1 MAADWLKI
9 RNDYINGGGSY
20 RKLAEKY
27 GVSFDTLQDKAK
39 REEWK
44 KQKENQHDK
53 ITTKSRQKTAEKT
66 AVAISDEAVIKI
78 RIRAK
83 LLKLAEKW
91 LDSIEDIEDTGDF
104 RRIVQSCCDLGITI
118 DDGQNARDA
127 ENNLFEAINSIGE
140 EGFDDLPELQQ
151 TAENGPAVV
160 EDEKVPE

>member
-20 RKLAEKY
+20 RKLADKY
-27 GVSFDTLQDKAK
+27 EVSASTLMQVAARERWKEQKDKHLSKVEAK
-39 REEWK
+39 T
-44 KQKENQHDK
+44 KQK
-53 ITTKSRQKTAEKT
+53 SVEKK
-66 AVAISDEAVIKI
+66 ADALSDEAASKV

-83 LLKLAEKW
+83 ILKLAEKW
-91 LDSIEDIEDTGDF
+91 LDGIEDIEDTGDF
-104 RRIVQSCCDLGITI
+104 RRIVQCCCDLGITI